1 MLLPISVTRVLLL
14 KLQVTDNGF
23 LTKTFFVFEKK
34 KKKIK
39 GSNYFIW
46 RYVLI
51 ISNKCVFI
59 VSPMDQLQSTM
70 IVTGYICICTLQVYV
85 RIYILLLGIEV
96 DPVSQL

>member
-34 KKKIK
+34 KIK

-46 RYVLI
+46 RCVLI

-70 IVTGYICICTLQVYV
+70 IVIGYICICILQVYV

-96 DPVSQL
+96 APVSQL